1 MKRASIAAL
10 LCLCSAATAAAQT
23 EGKVTVGAS
32 VTYVKPTDSDV
43 QSLVGWGPFV
53 RLNPKKGW
61 GFAGGLSWFRAD
73 IDNPTTGD
81 GPFAKLRVRPV
92 MGGVAYTIGEQP
104 VLVSFSIVMGPSFN
118 DLDFDDDFIR
128 SLPPGGQ
135 VPELD
140 AKNSFAVRPG
150 VNVTWTVAPRVAII
164 GFVGYSVNR
173 PELVYR
179 DRNGQ
184 EFRDQWKADAVLL
197 SVGAGF
203 SLF

>member
-1 MKRASIAAL
+1 
-10 LCLCSAATAAAQT
+10 
-23 EGKVTVGAS
+23 
-32 VTYVKPTDSDV
+32 
-43 QSLVGWGPFV
+43 
-53 RLNPKKGW
+53 
-61 GFAGGLSWFRAD
+61 
-73 IDNPTTGD
+73 
-81 GPFAKLRVRPV
+81 
-92 MGGVAYTIGEQP
+92 
-104 VLVSFSIVMGPSFN
+104 
-118 DLDFDDDFIR
+118 
-128 SLPPGGQ
+128 
-135 VPELD
+135 
-140 AKNSFAVRPG
+140 